1 MGWDMA
7 RRVSRLAGLLVVLAM
22 LAGVAAAQH
31 GTIFEAIY
39 TVEGMSVSGPTD
51 VPAGMTS
58 ITFAYH
64 DERDDL
70 LALISL
76 SGGRTLDEFF
86 VTMEQLFSG
95 ELSVTPPWIHFHGGL
110 FVGADGTHSYTTF
123 LSPGTYYL
131 LSIEGDEEGPFAARG
146 LLLPIEV
153 SAPSLDHDVVIT
165 LLDYEFSIE
174 GTLTAGTQMV
184 QVHNGANQPHEVIFI
199 PLPPG
204 VTLDDFF
211 APPAEGAE
219 GDEEPPM
226 GTVHGMWAMDP
237 GVTTVFA
244 LTLEPGTYA
253 VVCFIPDADGPHF
266 MQGMAMEVTVR

>member
-1 MGWDMA
+1 MA
-7 RRVSRLAGLLVVLAM
+7 RRVTPLVGALIVLAM
-22 LAGVAAAQH
+22 LAGSAAAQH

-39 TVEGMSVSGPTD
+39 TVQGMSVSGPTD
-51 VPAGMTS
+51 VPAGMTT
-58 ITFAYH
+58 ITFAYQ
-64 DERDDL
+64 DDRDDL

-95 ELSVTPPWIHFHGGL
+95 ELSVVPPWIHFHGGL
-110 FVGADGTHSYTTF
+110 PVEGHGAHSYTTF

-131 LSIEGDEEGPFAARG
+131 LSIEGDEDGPYAARG

-153 SAPSLDHDVVIT
+153 SAQSVDHDVAIT
-165 LLDYEFSIE
+165 LRDYEFSIQ

-184 QVHNGANQPHEVIFI
+184 QVHNAANQPHEVLFI

-204 VTLDDFF
+204 ATLEDFL

-226 GTVHGMWAMDP
+226 GMVHGMWAMDP
-237 GVTTVFA
+237 GVTAVFA

-266 MQGMAMEVTVR
+266 MQGMAMEVTVQ